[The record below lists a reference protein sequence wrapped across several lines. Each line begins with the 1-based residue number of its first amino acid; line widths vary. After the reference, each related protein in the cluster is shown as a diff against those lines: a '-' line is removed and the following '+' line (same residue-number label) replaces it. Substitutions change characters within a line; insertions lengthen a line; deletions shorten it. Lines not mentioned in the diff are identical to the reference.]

1 MLASTTDLV
10 AMAERSGFITSLGY
24 WVLERAC
31 ADYVGWTTGPDP
43 ISDVGLA
50 INLSAKQLSE
60 PELAKD
66 MAAIADKAGVPHERI
81 EFELTES
88 SVMTDPVA
96 AQRTLE
102 DLRAM
107 GFRLS
112 IDDFGTGQSSLSYVH
127 RLPVNRL
134 KFDRS
139 FFAREKGARE
149 TDAVMRTI
157 VELGRRLGIAVV
169 AEGVETEGDLARVRS
184 LGCELAQGYL
194 FAKPGSADAVPGV
207 VRTCTV
213 PDLDRARALA

>member
-1 MLASTTDLV
+1 
-10 AMAERSGFITSLGY
+10 
-24 WVLERAC
+24 
-31 ADYVGWTTGPDP
+31 
-43 ISDVGLA
+43 
-50 INLSAKQLSE
+50 
-60 PELAKD
+60 
-66 MAAIADKAGVPHERI
+66 MAAIADRFGVPHDRI

-88 SVMTDPVA
+88 SVMTDPAA

-102 DLRAM
+102 NLRAL

-139 FFAREKGARE
+139 FFTREKGARGE

-169 AEGVETEGDLARVRS
+169 AEGVETEADLGRVRS

-194 FAKPGSADAVPGV
+194 FAKPGSADAVPGL
-207 VRTCTV
+207 VRACAV
-213 PDLDRARALA
+213 PDLDPVLTGPV

>member
-1 MLASTTDLV
+1 MVT
-10 AMAERSGFITSLGY
+10 MAERSGIITSLGY
-24 WVLERAC
+24 WVMERAC
-31 ADYVGWTTGPDP
+31 ADFVCWTSGADAMA
-43 ISDVGLA
+43 DVGLA

-60 PELAKD
+60 PGLAAE
-66 MAAIADKAGVPHERI
+66 MAAIADRAGVAHDRI

-88 SVMTDPVA
+88 SVMTDPTA

-102 DLRAM
+102 ELRTR

-149 TDAVMRTI
+149 TDAVIRTI

-169 AEGVETEGDLARVRS
+169 AEGVETEADLARVRS
-184 LGCELAQGYL
+184 LGCELAQGFL
-194 FAKPGSADAVPGV
+194 FAKPNSADAVPAQ
-207 VRTCTV
+207 VRTCAV
-213 PDLDRARALA
+213 PDLERRALA